1 MPSFQNGE
9 LLPKREI
16 FQNEVA
22 TALKSADECPEPE
35 GKHVEHGPEL
45 YQVVVVDSALN
56 C

>member
-22 TALKSADECPEPE
+22 TALKSADECPEQKE
-35 GKHVEHGPEL
+35 KM
-45 YQVVVVDSALN
+45 LN
-56 C
+56 MARSYIRSWSQILA

>member
-22 TALKSADECPEPE
+22 TALKSTDESPKPQ
-35 GKHVEHGPEL
+35 GKHVEHAPEL
-45 YQVVVVDSALN
+45 YQVVVADSALD

>member
-16 FQNEVA
+16 FQNQVA
-22 TALKSADECPEPE
+22 SALKSADKCREPE
-35 GKHVEHGPEL
+35 GKDVEHGPEL
-45 YQVVVVDSALN
+45 YQVGVADPALN